1 MSPTFRSDV
10 SGPSRPLPHVW
21 EFAVGGGHAPLAL
34 RADWQSHARRAHA
47 ELGFRHVRFH
57 GILSDD
63 MGTLITHEGKALTSF
78 FNADQVLDAL
88 LDMGIRP
95 FVELS
100 FMPSTIAS
108 GDTTV
113 FAYRGNVTPPR
124 DYGEWEALIGKLVGH
139 WVDRYGAAEVRSWPF
154 EIWNEPNLRQFWT
167 GTRAEYFELYRHS
180 VKAIRRVDPELVVGG
195 PASARNE
202 WIPEFLEFCERE
214 GLPVDFVSTHH
225 YPTDTFGSPGDAG
238 SRLAAS
244 ERGVLRR
251 QAARAREQTGSKS
264 LYYTEWNS
272 SSDSRDPLHDE
283 PYAAAFVVKT
293 ALEAVDHVD
302 GYAFWGVSDIFA
314 EDYFPS
320 VPFHGGFGL
329 LNVHGIPKPTYRAF
343 ELLHGLGSERW
354 EVEGAHD
361 TVDAWV
367 VRGEGEITILVTNH
381 APPRHPIRAERV
393 VVELSGTGAPLG
405 GWIRRLDADHANP
418 KRAWQDMGS
427 PEYLS
432 EAEVGTLE
440 AASRLVVEP
449 IAWRHGEGIAV
460 ECTLPPHAVAAI
472 RLEFA

>member
-1 MSPTFRSDV
+1 
-10 SGPSRPLPHVW
+10 LY
-21 EFAVGGGHAPLAL
+21 
-34 RADWQSHARRAHA
+34 
-47 ELGFRHVRFH
+47 
-57 GILSDD
+57 
-63 MGTLITHEGKALTSF
+63 SF

-88 LDMGIRP
+88 LEMGIRP

-124 DYGEWEALIGKLVGH
+124 DYGEWGALIEKLVRH

-154 EIWNEPNLRQFWT
+154 EVWNEPNLGAFWT
-167 GTRAEYFELYRHS
+167 GTQSDYFELYRYS
-180 VKAIRRVDPELVVGG
+180 VEAIRRVDPDIAVGG

-202 WIPEFLEFCERE
+202 WIPEFLEFCAGE

-225 YPTDTFGSPGDAG
+225 YPTDASGSPGDVDFP
-238 SRLAAS
+238 LAAN

-251 QAARAREQTGSKS
+251 QAARAREQTGSKP
-264 LYYTEWNS
+264 LHYTEWNS

-283 PYAAAFVVKT
+283 PYAAAFVAKT
-293 ALEAVDHVD
+293 ALEAVGLVD

-343 ELLHGLGSERW
+343 ELLHALGSERY
-354 EVEGAHD
+354 EVEGAHA
-361 TVDAWV
+361 TVDVWV
-367 VRGEGEITILVTNH
+367 VRGEGEITVLVTNH
-381 APPRHPIRAERV
+381 APPHHAIGVERV
-393 VVELSGTGAPLG
+393 VVELSGSGAPLRG
-405 GWIRRLDADHANP
+405 RIRRVDTDHANP

-432 EAEVGTLE
+432 AAEVMALE
-440 AASRLVVEP
+440 AASRLLDEP
-449 IAWRHGEGIAV
+449 IAWREEEGIAV

-472 RLEFA
+472 RLDLA

>member
-1 MSPTFRSDV
+1 
-10 SGPSRPLPHVW
+10 LPHGW

-47 ELGFRHVRFH
+47 DLGFRHVRFH

-63 MGTLITHEGKALTSF
+63 MGTLISHEGKALTSF
-78 FNADQVLDAL
+78 FNADQVVDAL
-88 LDMGIRP
+88 LDMGVRP
-95 FVELS
+95 LVELS

-108 GDTTV
+108 DDTTV

-124 DYGEWEALIGKLVGH
+124 DYGEWGMLIEKLIGH
-139 WVDRYGAAEVRSWPF
+139 WVERYGAAEVRSWPF
-154 EIWNEPNLRQFWT
+154 EVWNEPNLREFWT
-167 GTRAEYFELYRHS
+167 GTQADYFELYRHS
-180 VKAIRRVDPELVVGG
+180 VEAIRRVDPQLAVGG

-202 WIPEFLEFCERE
+202 WIPEFLEFCAGE

-225 YPTDTFGSPGDAG
+225 YPTDACGSQGDTE

-244 ERGVLRR
+244 ERGALRL
-251 QAARAREQTGSKS
+251 QAARAREQAGSKP
-264 LYYTEWNS
+264 LHYTEWNS

-283 PYAAAFVVKT
+283 AYAAAFVVKT
-293 ALEAVDHVD
+293 ALEAVEHVD

-329 LNVHGIPKPTYRAF
+329 MNLHGIPKPTYRAF
-343 ELLHGLGSERW
+343 ELLHGLGSERL

-361 TVDAWV
+361 TVDVWV
-367 VRGEGEITILVTNH
+367 VRGEGEITVLVSNH
-381 APPRHPIRAERV
+381 APPRHSIGAEEVR
-393 VVELSGTGAPLG
+393 VELWGIGAPLR
-405 GWIRRLDADHANP
+405 GWIRRVDADHANP

-432 EAEVGTLE
+432 PSEVAAIE
-440 AASRLVVEP
+440 AASRLTVEP
-449 IAWRHGEGIAV
+449 IAWREEEGISVA
-460 ECTLPPHAVAAI
+460 CTIPAHAVAAI
-472 RLEFA
+472 RLELV

>member
-1 MSPTFRSDV
+1 M
-10 SGPSRPLPHVW
+10 
-21 EFAVGGGHAPLAL
+21 GGGHAPLAL
-34 RADWQSHARRAHA
+34 RSDWQSHARRAHA
-47 ELGFRHVRFH
+47 ELGFQHVRFH

-95 FVELS
+95 LVELS
-100 FMPSTIAS
+100 FMPATIAS

-124 DYGEWEALIGKLVGH
+124 DYGEWGALIGKLVGH

-167 GTRAEYFELYRHS
+167 GTQAEYFELYRHS
-180 VKAIRRVDPELVVGG
+180 VEAIRRAGPDIAVGG

-202 WIPEFLEFCERE
+202 WIPEFLEFCAGQ

-225 YPTDTFGSPGDAG
+225 YPTDTFGSQGDTEFG
-238 SRLAAS
+238 RAAS
-244 ERGVLRR
+244 ERGVLHR
-251 QAARAREQTGSKS
+251 QAARGREQAGSKP

-283 PYAAAFVVKT
+283 PYAAAFVAKT
-293 ALEAVDHVD
+293 ALESADLVD

-329 LNVHGIPKPTYRAF
+329 LNLHGIPKPTYRAF
-343 ELLHGLGSERW
+343 ELLHGLGRERH
-354 EVEGAHD
+354 EVEGAHA
-361 TVDAWV
+361 TVDVWV
-367 VRGEGEITILVTNH
+367 VRGKGEITVLATNH
-381 APPRHPIRAERV
+381 APPRHPIGAERI
-393 VVELSGTGAPLG
+393 VVELSGTAAPLG
-405 GWIRRLDADHANP
+405 GWIRRVDTDHANP

-427 PEYLS
+427 PEYPS
-432 EAEVGTLE
+432 EAEVGALE
-440 AASRLVVEP
+440 AASRLVDEP
-449 IAWRHGEGIAV
+449 IAWRYGERIAV